1 MRSDAF
7 HPGLKDS
14 VTVQD
19 QRRPTVGFTITCRH
33 IFFYRTPSGR
43 HWRQCIGASRRAL
56 LRVRRGILPSYILVG
71 IDSIGVN
78 DLDTEILPNS
88 RKSNICMS
96 KDDKIS
102 VRKNAGTTTKK
113 RVVTQNTSVQV
124 QQQKYIADGDYC
136 SRRLSASA
144 RLTMLMNSPG
154 GRGQNVF

>member
-1 MRSDAF
+1 M
-7 HPGLKDS
+7 
-14 VTVQD
+14 
-19 QRRPTVGFTITCRH
+19 
-33 IFFYRTPSGR
+33 
-43 HWRQCIGASRRAL
+43 

-88 RKSNICMS
+88 RKSIIRMA
-96 KDDKIS
+96 KDDEVS

-113 RVVTQNTSVQV
+113 RVVTLNTNVQV
-124 QQQKYIADGDYC
+124 PQQKYIADDDYC
-136 SRRLSASA
+136 SRTLSASA